1 MQKDIHKILTEDLG
15 KIFEKAI
22 CLCFDDIPYDGIY
35 KYSLDEAEKLS
46 IRIKKIKD
54 NYPYE
59 LTHTAS
65 KSNRYD
71 FTGKIDSSIKLS
83 AKTTKKDGKVCPSVI
98 GQPSKKNF
106 CNFFK
111 ITKENSDTEY
121 IKKFIIQNAKQML
134 NNYEEYTFDCP
145 ILYYNKKTDK
155 CLFIIKI
162 QNIEWEKY
170 DISFSHITKNK
181 KWNESTTITIDNI
194 SIGEFQVHNHRDC
207 IKFRWAFE
215 KILKKFKDVF
225 DIIEI

>member
-46 IRIKKIKD
+46 IRIKD
-54 NYPYE
+54 NYPFE

-106 CNFFK
+106 CNFKK

-121 IKKFIIQNAKQML
+121 IKKFIVQNAKQML

-162 QNIEWEKY
+162 RNIEWEKY

-181 KWNESTTITIDNI
+181 KWNESTTISIDNI

-215 KILKKFKDVF
+215 KIQRRVRYH
-225 DIIEI
+225 